1 MNFYDRW
8 VLPWLIE
15 LCMRNKEARRYRE
28 LMIPL
33 ASGRVL
39 EVGVGSGLNLPFYGA
54 GVRHLYALEPSPELR
69 KMAGRRTKGKRFT
82 VEFLDRSAEDIP
94 LDRASVDTVVT
105 TWTLCTIPDAVRA
118 LEEIRRVLKPA
129 GVLLFVEHGLAP
141 DPGVRAWQRRL
152 NPLWNRIGG
161 GCNLDRKIDA
171 LIAGSGFR
179 LAELE
184 TEYAKGLKPLSFTYS
199 GRAVPA

>member
-28 LMIPL
+28 RMIPL
-33 ASGRVL
+33 ATGRVL

-69 KMAGRRTKGKRFT
+69 KMAGRRTKGTRFA
-82 VEFLDRSAEDIP
+82 VEFLDRSAEEIP
-94 LDRASVDTVVT
+94 LERGSVDTVVT
-105 TWTLCTIPDAVRA
+105 TWTLCTIPDAIGA
-118 LEEIRRVLKPA
+118 LQEMKRVLKP
-129 GVLLFVEHGLAP
+129 GGLLLFVEHGLAP
-141 DPGVRAWQRRL
+141 DASVQAWQHRL

-161 GCNLDRKIDA
+161 GCNLDRDIDD
-171 LIAGSGFR
+171 LIVQSGFR
-179 LAELE
+179 LAELQ
-184 TEYAKGLKPLSFTYS
+184 TEYVKGLKPLSFTYS